1 MASRP
6 PPPKPPSPSPGRP
19 ARRIQRGAAPTP
31 PPKIPGAGAAAPSGV
46 NLKRVIWTG
55 AFAAVTFVGAI
66 YGAGLKTRQDYRQE
80 RQRIVELPAEDRVRG
95 LQERRDAL
103 VRERRPLE
111 KKLGEL
117 RERMRAQEAEG
128 DSAKK

>member
-1 MASRP
+1 M
-6 PPPKPPSPSPGRP
+6 
-19 ARRIQRGAAPTP
+19 
-31 PPKIPGAGAAAPSGV
+31 